1 MENLKDI
8 LKFGANTSKIQNENE
23 DFEQL
28 VSFWNGTKTAISQTA
43 FHSGYDW
50 IKTYVDTQL
59 DNMSFL
65 TEEERQRNKLSLELY
80 LSKEKQEEL
89 KHLSLNRNYRF
100 IKISPYFN
108 LFERI
113 NANPKQ
119 IIALCLID
127 LLRSNPI

>member
-8 LKFGANTSKIQNENE
+8 LKFGANTSKIQNE

-43 FHSGYDW
+43 FHNGYDW

-89 KHLSLNRNYRF
+89 KHLSLNRNYQF

-119 IIALCLID
+119 IIVLCLID